1 MKGNWRYVPLT
12 QSQLQR
18 LRSVDYEGLIIERL
32 DGDDEEEEGFS
43 IFDVLDNTNLLTDR
57 QKDVLEMRIVDDM
70 TFEEIGKHLETSKQ
84 NVFEIYNKALTNL
97 KKDLTWLN
105 IPEGED
111 DGI

>member
-12 QSQLQR
+12 ISQLER

-32 DGDDEEEEGFS
+32 DGDDKEEEGFS
-43 IFDVLDNTNLLTDR
+43 IFDVLDNTKLLTDR

-105 IPEGED
+105 LPEGED

>member
-12 QSQLQR
+12 ISQLER

-43 IFDVLDNTNLLTDR
+43 IFDVLDNTKLLTDR

-105 IPEGED
+105 LPEGED

>member
-105 IPEGED
+105 LPEGED

>member
-12 QSQLQR
+12 ISQLER

-32 DGDDEEEEGFS
+32 DGDDKEEEGFS

>member
-1 MKGNWRYVPLT
+1 MKGAWRYVPLT
-12 QSQLQR
+12 QSQLNR

-32 DGDDEEEEGFS
+32 DGDDEEEDHFS
-43 IFDVLDNTNLLTDR
+43 IFDVLDNTKILTDR

-70 TFEEIGKHLETSKQ
+70 TFEEIGKALETSKQ

-111 DGI
+111 DGV

>member
-111 DGI
+111 DGV

>member
-12 QSQLQR
+12 ISQLER

-32 DGDDEEEEGFS
+32 DGDDKEEEGFS
-43 IFDVLDNTNLLTDR
+43 IFDVLDNTKLLTDR

>member
-12 QSQLQR
+12 ISQLER

-32 DGDDEEEEGFS
+32 DGDDKEEEGFS
-43 IFDVLDNTNLLTDR
+43 IFDVLDNTKLLTDR

-97 KKDLTWLN
+97 KRDLTWLN